1 MHFTF
6 SSRNDFEFIFQYIR
20 KATEISGIKIEE
32 TGVLG
37 KRTKFQ
43 QRDLPQFT
51 LNLLKEKSRDI
62 NTDAKEKDEI
72 KQVTSYHECSLPV
85 DVKLNDEVRL
95 EKINFSNQ
103 HELPELSIEDQCLV
117 FAFYILVK
125 KSKPKDD
132 LAHEQLLP
140 YLQAILSGNAS
151 NQIWALRF
159 SSLLERSKLERD
171 NRRTIERS
179 LMQIET
185 LMDSIRL
192 ADDSNRNFYSGR
204 MHLIYATKLPPY
216 WHVEVE
222 LVRLHQAMGNVKS
235 ALDVAIRIELWE
247 DVIICYNQLNLKHKA
262 AEIIKA
268 QIQDKG
274 ESPLLLCM
282 LGDASDDDSYYYKAL
297 KLSSN
302 KCARAYKALGM
313 RAYFR
318 KEYHEAVGLLDQS
331 LEINRFQPDILL
343 RLGYA
348 SLEIENWNVA
358 AKTYRLYCNYEPDNF
373 EAWNNLAN
381 AYIKLNQK
389 SRAFTVL
396 LEAVKCD
403 YDNWKI
409 WDNILVTSVDC
420 GHFEESIRAY
430 HRILD
435 IRESKCQSSFEG
447 NTKIKELVDIEVL
460 GSLVEAVTKGDILD
474 TFGRSAQMHST
485 GLLKLFARISSSSPK
500 HEVFYELYAKLIK
513 STNLPNVSTNED
525 VCSEKHEKLYKA
537 AQMMQKATAAFQTN
551 NKGWEKSLDLCKKG
565 ILLFLSYGEFCL
577 EAENCQQMASAKMTL
592 KSVLTKVQK
601 EQVSLDSEDVVESL
615 RSSCQQLGLLIDR
628 ILKTINKLK

>member
-1 MHFTF
+1 M
-6 SSRNDFEFIFQYIR
+6 
-20 KATEISGIKIEE
+20 
-32 TGVLG
+32 LG

-62 NTDAKEKDEI
+62 KIDAEEKDKI
-72 KQVTSYHECSLPV
+72 KQDTSNHECSLPV

-95 EKINFSNQ
+95 EKIDFSTQ
-103 HELPELSIEDQCLV
+103 HELPELSMEDQCLV
-117 FAFYILVK
+117 FAFYTLVK

-140 YLQAILSGNAS
+140 YLQAILSGNTS

-185 LMDSIRL
+185 LLDSIRL
-192 ADDSNRNFYSGR
+192 ADDSNKSCYRGR

-216 WHVEVE
+216 WHIEIE
-222 LVRLHQAMGNVKS
+222 LVRLYKAMGSVKS

-282 LGDASDDDSYYYKAL
+282 LGDASDEESYYYKAL

-318 KEYHEAVGLLDQS
+318 KEYHEAVELLDKS

-435 IRESKCQSSFEG
+435 IRESKCQNSFEG
-447 NTKIKELVDIEVL
+447 NTKIKELVDIQVL
-460 GSLVEAVTKGDILD
+460 ESLVAAVTKGDILD
-474 TFGRSAQMHST
+474 TFGKSAQVHSV

-513 STNLPNVSTNED
+513 STNPSNVSTNQD
-525 VCSEKHEKLYKA
+525 VCSKKNENLYKA

-551 NKGWEKSLDLCKKG
+551 NKGWEKSVDLCKKG
-565 ILLFLSYGEFCL
+565 ILLFLSYGQFCL

-601 EQVSLDSEDVVESL
+601 EQISLDSDDVVESL
-615 RSSCQQLGLLIDR
+615 RSSCQQLGQLIDR
-628 ILKTINKLK
+628 IFKTINELK